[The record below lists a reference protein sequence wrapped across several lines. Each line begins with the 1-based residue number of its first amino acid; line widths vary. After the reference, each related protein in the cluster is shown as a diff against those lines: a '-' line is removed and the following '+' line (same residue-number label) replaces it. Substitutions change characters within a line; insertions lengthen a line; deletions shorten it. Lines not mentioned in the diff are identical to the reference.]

1 MNTILEGKNLSKNF
15 DGIKALD
22 DLSFSIEENKIISLI
37 GPNGSGKTTLFNII
51 TGFLEPDNGE
61 VYYKGKPILE
71 EPPHHIANLGIGRT
85 FQNLRLLQKITVLD
99 NVLLAFKDQSGESFF
114 GVYFS
119 LKNKKEQEIN
129 REKALTLIE
138 FVGLSEKAEDL
149 AENLS
154 YGQQK
159 LLTLAC
165 CIAMD
170 ADLLLLDEPV
180 AGLSSVMIAKMFGLM
195 KELKKQGKTIFF
207 IEHNLKV
214 VTEVSD
220 KVIVIDEGKKIAE
233 GEPRIVIENPKVIE
247 AYLE

>member
-1 MNTILEGKNLSKNF
+1 MSTILEGKNLSLNF
-15 DGIKALD
+15 DGIKAVD
-22 DLSFSIEENKIISLI
+22 DLTFSIEENKIVSLI

-51 TGFLEPDNGE
+51 TGFLEPDSGA
-61 VYYKGKPILE
+61 VYFKGKPILE
-71 EPPHHIANLGIGRT
+71 KPPHYMANLGIGRT

-99 NVLLAFKDQSGESFF
+99 NVLLAFKNQIGETFF

-119 LKNKKEQEIN
+119 PKNRKEQEVN
-129 REKALTLIE
+129 REKALSFLE
-138 FVGLSEKAEDL
+138 FVGLSEKAQDL

-165 CIAMD
+165 CLAMD

-180 AGLSSVMIAKMFGLM
+180 AGLSPAMIDKMFGMM

-214 VTEVSD
+214 VMEISD

-233 GEPRIVIENPKVIE
+233 GDPAIIREDPKVIE

>member
-1 MNTILEGKNLSKNF
+1 MRKILEGKNLFKSF
-15 DGIKALD
+15 DGIKAVD
-22 DLSFSIEENKIISLI
+22 DLSFTIEENKIVSLI

-51 TGFLEPDNGE
+51 TGFLEPDKGE
-61 VYYKGKPILE
+61 VCFRGKPIIE
-71 EPPHHIANLGIGRT
+71 KPPHYIANLGIGRT

-99 NVLLAFKDQSGESFF
+99 NVLLAFKHQSGEKFF

-119 LKNKKEQEIN
+119 SKSKKEQEVN
-129 REKALTLIE
+129 RQKALSSLE
-138 FVGLSEKAEDL
+138 FVGLSEKALDL

-165 CIAMD
+165 CLAMD

-180 AGLSSVMIAKMFGLM
+180 AGLSPTMIEKMFGMM
-195 KELKKQGKTIFF
+195 KDLKKQGKTIFF
-207 IEHNLKV
+207 IEHNLKIV
-214 VTEVSD
+214 MEISD
-220 KVIVIDEGKKIAE
+220 KVIVIDEGNKIAE
-233 GEPRIVIENPKVIE
+233 GDPAIIRENPKVIE

>member
-1 MNTILEGKNLSKNF
+1 MSTILEGKNLSLNF
-15 DGIKALD
+15 DGIKAVD
-22 DLSFSIEENKIISLI
+22 DLTFSIEENKIVSLI

-61 VYYKGKPILE
+61 VYFKGKPILE
-71 EPPHHIANLGIGRT
+71 KPPHYMANLGIGRT

-99 NVLLAFKDQSGESFF
+99 NVLLAFKNQIGETFL
-114 GVYFS
+114 GVYLS
-119 LKNKKEQEIN
+119 PKNKKEQEVN
-129 REKALTLIE
+129 KKKAFSLLE
-138 FVGLSEKAEDL
+138 FVGLSDKAQDL

-165 CIAMD
+165 CLAMD

-180 AGLSSVMIAKMFGLM
+180 AGLSPAMIDKMFGMM

-214 VTEVSD
+214 VMEISD

-233 GEPRIVIENPKVIE
+233 GDPAIIREDPKVIE

>member
-1 MNTILEGKNLSKNF
+1 MGVILEGKSLYKNF
-15 DGIKALD
+15 DGIKAVED
-22 DLSFSIEENKIISLI
+22 FSFSIEENKIVSLI

-51 TGFLEPDNGE
+51 TGFLEPDG
-61 VYYKGKPILE
+61 GKVFFGGKSVLD
-71 EPPHHIANLGIGRT
+71 EPPHRIANLGIGRT
-85 FQNLRLLQKITVLD
+85 FQNLRLLQKVSVLN
-99 NVLLAFKDQSGESFF
+99 NVMLAFKNQSGEKFL

-119 LKNKKEQEIN
+119 LKNKNEQKKSK
-129 REKALTLIE
+129 EKALSLLE

-165 CIAMD
+165 CLAMD
-170 ADLLLLDEPV
+170 AQLLLLDEPV
-180 AGLSSVMIAKMFGLM
+180 AGLSPAMIEKTFKMIKDLQ
-195 KELKKQGKTIFF
+195 KQGKTVFL

-214 VTEVSD
+214 VMEISD

-233 GEPRIVIENPKVIE
+233 GDPSIIKEDPKVIE

>member
-1 MNTILEGKNLSKNF
+1 MDALLEGRNVFKNF

-22 DLSFSIEENKIISLI
+22 NLSFTIEKNKIVSLI

-51 TGFLEPDNGE
+51 TGFLEPDSGE
-61 VYYKGKPILE
+61 VSFKGKPILE
-71 EPPHHIANLGIGRT
+71 RPPHHIANLGIGRT

-99 NVLLAFKDQSGESFF
+99 NVLLAFKNQIGETFF
-114 GVYFS
+114 GVYLS
-119 LKNKKEQEIN
+119 PKNRKEQEVN
-129 REKALTLIE
+129 REKALTLLE
-138 FVGLSEKAEDL
+138 FVGLLDKAFDS

-165 CIAMD
+165 CLAMD

-180 AGLSSVMIAKMFGLM
+180 AGLSPAMIDKMFGMM

-214 VTEVSD
+214 VMEISD

-233 GEPRIVIENPKVIE
+233 GDPAIIREDPKVIE

>member
-1 MNTILEGKNLSKNF
+1 MSTILEGKYLSKYF
-15 DGIKALD
+15 DGIKAVD
-22 DLSFSIEENKIISLI
+22 DLSFSIEENNIISLI

-51 TGFLEPDNGE
+51 TRFLYPDKGE
-61 VYYKGKPILE
+61 VFFKGKPILE
-71 EPPHHIANLGIGRT
+71 KPPHHIANLGIGRT

-99 NVLLAFKDQSGESFF
+99 NVLLAFKNQSGERFF

-119 LKNKKEQEIN
+119 PKSSKEQEAN
-129 REKALTLIE
+129 RQKALSLLG

-165 CIAMD
+165 CLAMD

-180 AGLSSVMIAKMFGLM
+180 AGLNSVMIAKMFGMM
-195 KELKKQGKTIFF
+195 KDLKKQGKTIFF

-214 VTEVSD
+214 VMEISD

-233 GEPRIVIENPKVIE
+233 GNPSIIKNNPKVIE

>member
-1 MNTILEGKNLSKNF
+1 MNAILEGKNLTKNF

-180 AGLSSVMIAKMFGLM
+180 AGLSSVMIDRMFGLM

>member
-1 MNTILEGKNLSKNF
+1 MSVVLEGKKLHKNF
-15 DGIKALD
+15 DGIKAVD
-22 DLSFSIEENKIISLI
+22 DFSFSIEENRIVSLI

-51 TGFLEPDNGE
+51 TGFLEPDGGE
-61 VYYKGKPILE
+61 VLFKGKPVLD
-71 EPPHHIANLGIGRT
+71 EPPHKIANLGIGRT
-85 FQNLRLLQKITVLD
+85 FQNLRLLQKVSVLD
-99 NVLLAFKDQSGESFF
+99 NVLLAFKNQSGEKLL

-119 LKNKKEQEIN
+119 LKNNKEQKKN
-129 REKALTLIE
+129 REKALSLLG

-165 CIAMD
+165 CLAMD
-170 ADLLLLDEPV
+170 AQLLLLDEPV
-180 AGLSSVMIAKMFGLM
+180 AGLSPAMIEKTFEMIKDLQ
-195 KELKKQGKTIFF
+195 KQGKTIFF

-214 VTEVSD
+214 VMEISD
-220 KVIVIDEGKKIAE
+220 EVIVIDEGKKIAE
-233 GEPRIVIENPKVIE
+233 GDPSIIKEDPKVIE